1 METKKQ
7 SYYQKMKD
15 IKNRYE
21 NNEHVLDDEIN
32 KMKHFFNN
40 VKINR
45 DKRKEANKEYSKKYM
60 SKMKDIKNRYE
71 NNEEVS
77 DDATFDG
84 TFGISSILKFDPS
97 SNNKHSRVEHYFNKM
112 KLCYDRYKKTDDYKD
127 LYKKYYEQSKVE
139 RLEKAKIKYNNKT
152 QDEKTKYY
160 YENRDDILNKMRDR
174 YIKHRDFLLYCNKKY
189 YDIKQKEKYNGLY
202 DCSKQILNDVMTL
215 NLGYSM

>member
-7 SYYQKMKD
+7 TYYQKMKD

-71 NNEEVS
+71 NNEQVS
-77 DDATFDG
+77 DDE
-84 TFGISSILKFDPS
+84 I
-97 SNNKHSRVEHYFNKM
+97 NRMEHYFNKM
-112 KLCYDRYKKTDDYKD
+112 KLCYDKYKKTDDYKD

-189 YDIKQKEKYNGLY
+189 YDVKQKEKYNGLY

>member
-7 SYYQKMKD
+7 TYYQKMKD

-71 NNEEVS
+71 NNEQVS
-77 DDATFDG
+77 DDE
-84 TFGISSILKFDPS
+84 INRMK
-97 SNNKHSRVEHYFNKM
+97 HYFNKM
-112 KLCYDRYKKTDDYKD
+112 KLCYDKYKKTDDYKD

-160 YENRDDILNKMRDR
+160 YENRDDILNKMRVR

>member
-77 DDATFDG
+77 DDE
-84 TFGISSILKFDPS
+84 I
-97 SNNKHSRVEHYFNKM
+97 NRMEHYFNKM
-112 KLCYDRYKKTDDYKD
+112 KF
-127 LYKKYYEQSKVE
+127 SI
-139 RLEKAKIKYNNKT
+139 KI
-152 QDEKTKYY
+152 
-160 YENRDDILNKMRDR
+160 IC
-174 YIKHRDFLLYCNKKY
+174 LLFG
-189 YDIKQKEKYNGLY
+189 IFFF
-202 DCSKQILNDVMTL
+202 
-215 NLGYSM
+215 